1 LLPITPAA
9 PGEMIA
15 RTDRSLPV
23 LPTAVPPARNSE
35 ASLPEAPVQA
45 SAALNGRA
53 QAVAH
58 PLRQAPRVES
68 NKKTKKDENKNKK
81 SGFKMLNRLKIF
93 YQKIDEGFDK

>member
-1 LLPITPAA
+1 
-9 PGEMIA
+9 MIA
-15 RTDRSLPV
+15 RTDRSLPA

-53 QAVAH
+53 QAVAHTLQH

-93 YQKIDEGFDK
+93 LPKNLRRF